1 MTTVRVGDALLHCVR
16 AGPEPGSSA
25 AAPVLLVHGY
35 LGSVADWDAVL
46 PGLAADRPVIAYDH
60 RGHGASSAFGDA
72 AAYTLD
78 ALTADLE
85 AVVDDQGIERVD
97 VVGHSMGGVLAMRLA
112 LARPDAVRSL
122 VLMDTA
128 ADPTAPMLTSAVL
141 AASSVLVRRHGMVP
155 VAGLV
160 GWLPGSSGRGVGNL
174 LRQRQLAAMAGV
186 DPVAFTALGRAMTRH
201 PSLRGE
207 LARIT
212 CPTTVMVG
220 ARDHLLRRPARVLA
234 AGIPG
239 ARLVVVAGAGH
250 TPQIEQPDRWLLTVR
265 NHLAR

>member
-1 MTTVRVGDALLHCVR
+1 MTTVRAGDALLHRVR
-16 AGPEPGSSA
+16 SGPGPGPTT

-35 LGSVADWDAVL
+35 LGSVVDWGAVM
-46 PGLAADRPVIAYDH
+46 PGLAADRPVVAYDH
-60 RGHGASSAFGDA
+60 RGHGGSTAFGDA
-72 AAYTLD
+72 AAYTLE
-78 ALTADLE
+78 ALSADLE
-85 AVVDDQGIERVD
+85 AVLDEQRADRVD
-97 VVGHSMGGVLAMRLA
+97 VVGHSMGGLLAMRLA

-141 AASSVLVRRHGMVP
+141 AASSMLVRRHGMAP
-155 VAGLV
+155 VAALV
-160 GWLPGSSGRGVGNL
+160 GWLPGSSGRGGGNA

-207 LARIT
+207 LGRIR

-234 AGIPG
+234 TGIPN
-239 ARLVVVAGAGH
+239 ARLAVIPGAGH
-250 TPQIEQPDRWLLTVR
+250 TPQIEQPDRWLATLR
-265 NHLAR
+265 NHLA